1 MEPEQTKTKNSD
13 VISDEEYMKI
23 PMFEE
28 FEGGN
33 EFPPSMNDLFGV
45 MS

>member
-1 MEPEQTKTKNSD
+1 MEPEQTEIEN
-13 VISDEEYMKI
+13 IDEEYIRI

-28 FEGGN
+28 FDGGN